1 MQVPYHAVRIVRSG
15 SSDLPELQPPTSNDQ
30 HAPSTQTAQKDK
42 SPLARAF
49 VFQLPDDSRRRQI
62 MHQNRVRIPSRAA
75 IWLLEPLPELPK
87 KLELEPISAC
97 TGTPL
102 LLPVAFW

>member
-1 MQVPYHAVRIVRSG
+1 MPPGELPPAAYRRKAVFQCSMDSG
-15 SSDLPELQPPTSNDQ
+15 LSATLPFPPTKRQKSA
-30 HAPSTQTAQKDK
+30 HADFCLSTIQR
-42 SPLARAF
+42 LAS
-49 VFQLPDDSRRRQI
+49 LPAR
-62 MHQNRVRIPSRAA
+62 HQNRVRIPTRAA

-102 LLPVAFW
+102 FVPVAF